1 MYYNINIDVVHKP
14 ATTIN
19 NILCSKAKDRL
30 DPMDKPGAE
39 YHIKCEKHHADYV
52 GETRTQTTEQM
63 YNHRVISHKDR
74 MRSHSL
80 KQEVEKEEVE
90 LGTRRSNRNLQKVD
104 YKAMHS
110 GSNQMI
116 TTGDTIM
123 SEHMALHDHTDGD
136 ISIQLLDFESTW
148 GKRRINESITVRELR
163 PSLNGN
169 NALYLSPIY
178 GLVPSKYS

>member
-1 MYYNINIDVVHKP
+1 
-14 ATTIN
+14 
-19 NILCSKAKDRL
+19 
-30 DPMDKPGAE
+30 
-39 YHIKCEKHHADYV
+39 
-52 GETRTQTTEQM
+52 M
-63 YNHRVISHKDR
+63 YNHLVILHKDS

-80 KQEVEKEEVE
+80 KQEVEEDEVE

-123 SEHMALHDHTDGD
+123 SEHMALHDHTEGD
-136 ISIQLLDFESTW
+136 ISIRLLDFEPHW
-148 GKRRINESITVRELR
+148 GKRRIKESIAVRELR

-169 NALYLSPIY
+169 DALYLSPIY
-178 GLVPSKYS
+178 GLVPSKYSRDDDWFDSGDVINNRDTGMASVVGESDEYEL